1 VLVEGITVVKVS
13 DNKGFLM
20 PLREAVNDDDK
31 DLYDIFILITPFGL
45 VPCVSNA
52 RCII

>member
-1 VLVEGITVVKVS
+1 MLVEGVTVVKVS

-20 PLREAVNDDDK
+20 PLRKAVNDDDK
-31 DLYDIFILITPFGL
+31 DLYGILITPFGL

-52 RCII
+52 RCI